1 MAYMRSTLAFALFW
15 INLIVASL
23 NIYFSIEAN
32 NPRSYNLRGTKEKLL
47 KINPD
52 YFLEKEIETP
62 KELRN
67 LAVDTRRLL
76 LFIDIGAFVFLML
89 LVASFCLTENECC
102 SNDENIRTNFA
113 MGSVVKRV

>member
-52 YFLEKEIETP
+52 YFLEK
-62 KELRN
+62 
-67 LAVDTRRLL
+67 
-76 LFIDIGAFVFLML
+76 
-89 LVASFCLTENECC
+89 
-102 SNDENIRTNFA
+102 
-113 MGSVVKRV
+113 

>member
-23 NIYFSIEAN
+23 NIYFSIQACGGCYLK
-32 NPRSYNLRGTKEKLL
+32 SYNLRGTKEKLL

-102 SNDENIRTNFA
+102 SN
-113 MGSVVKRV
+113 VVKRV